1 MDAVKTCG
9 NAGSQPKSNLS
20 TRSRIAPVSSS
31 APINDPKA
39 SEIQHSKRKTKYRV
53 IRARSKPG
61 VWETG
66 SGETRFGF
74 FPAATAELPRRKGRL
89 RVRARLSW
97 ELCGCKER
105 TLEVHGEGK
114 RLGRGG
120 HSAVAEGIVG
130 RERDGLSE
138 QMEGNQSKKQTWDK
152 FYGRSLNFGQGS
164 VRSPNFNLY
173 QISHLILI
181 SLHPAVTQTFLIPYC

>member
-1 MDAVKTCG
+1 MIPKEEIRHGCCE
-9 NAGSQPKSNLS
+9 NMRECRQPAQIQPFNTFTDS
-20 TRSRIAPVSSS
+20 TSFIIC
-31 APINDPKA
+31 PINDPKA

-74 FPAATAELPRRKGRL
+74 FPVATAELPRRKGGL

-105 TLEVHGEGK
+105 TLEVHGERK
-114 RLGRGG
+114 RWGRGG

-130 RERDGLSE
+130 REREMG
-138 QMEGNQSKKQTWDK
+138 
-152 FYGRSLNFGQGS
+152 
-164 VRSPNFNLY
+164 Y
-173 QISHLILI
+173 QNR
-181 SLHPAVTQTFLIPYC
+181 